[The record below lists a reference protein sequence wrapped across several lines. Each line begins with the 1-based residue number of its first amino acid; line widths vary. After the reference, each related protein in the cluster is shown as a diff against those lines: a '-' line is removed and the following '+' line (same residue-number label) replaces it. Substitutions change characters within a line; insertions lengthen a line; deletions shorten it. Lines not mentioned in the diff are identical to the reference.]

1 MQIKITNKGAAM
13 GVYQIGNVLTYLSVV
28 KNEGKLQTLDELIS
42 DTKNQLEKMLTWLDR
57 EDDGTISQK
66 EINQVRKMGKEILKI
81 WN

>member
-28 KNEGKLQTLDELIS
+28 KNEGKIQTLDELIS
-42 DTKNQLEKMLTWLDR
+42 DTKNQLEKMLKWLDR

-66 EINQVRKMGKEILKI
+66 EINQVRKMGKDILKI
-81 WN
+81 WK